1 MINVTAQELE
11 RIVAV
16 IDKALLMHEQWRER
30 LVRSLICK
38 LPPDAANMAD
48 DAHHQCAFGQWF
60 YSPENAHLRKLDS
73 FMKVEM
79 LHETMHS
86 LARDLCT
93 HIKGH
98 WAITPKE
105 YDPFSD
111 QIAAFRKELLK
122 LRRKVEDT
130 LHTID
135 ALTGAYTSGQLLPE
149 LKREQ
154 EEQKISGHPYSLLLL
169 RFDLEQVNR
178 EHGQD
183 KGDAVLRTS
192 LSVIRKA
199 LGREDTVYRYTGA
212 EFVICLPDR
221 TPEQAQEV
229 RQSLL
234 DVLGRELT
242 KNVGEITAQLP
253 VHYGIVELEPD
264 SYIEQLMKQ
273 ADRATYVIPL

>member
-11 RIVAV
+11 SIISV

-38 LPPDAANMAD
+38 LPPEAANMAG
-48 DAHHQCAFGQWF
+48 DAHHQCTFGQWY
-60 YSPENAHLRKLDS
+60 YSAENAHLRKLET
-73 FMKVEM
+73 FGKVEM
-79 LHETMHS
+79 LHETMHA

-105 YDPFSD
+105 YDPFAD
-111 QIAAFRKELLK
+111 QIVTFRKELLK
-122 LRRKVEDT
+122 LRSKVEDT

-135 ALTGAYTSGQLLPE
+135 ALTGAYASGQLLPD

-154 EEQKISGHPYSLLLL
+154 EAQKTSGHPYSLLLL

-178 EHGQD
+178 DHGQG
-183 KGDAVLRTS
+183 KGDAVLRAS

-212 EFVICLPDR
+212 EFVICLPGR
-221 TPEQAQEV
+221 TREQAQAI

-234 DVLGRELT
+234 EVLRRELT
-242 KNVGEITAQLP
+242 KNVGEITADLP
-253 VHYGIVELEPD
+253 VHYGMVELEPD

-273 ADRATYVIPL
+273 ADRAAYVIRL